1 MKRKRDLSNMSGK
14 RDYYEVLGIEKNASS
29 EEIKKAYR
37 RLARKYHPDV
47 NPGNNEAEEKF
58 KELSEAYEILS
69 NTDKRRAYDAYGHAG
84 ARAGDAGFGFGDMGG
99 FGDIFDMFFGG
110 GMRGDARTHSG
121 GQAGA
126 DIQADVDMTLE
137 EAAQGVEKTLSYARQ
152 ELCDV
157 CSGTGARAGSS
168 PETCRQCGGTGQV
181 RQSQQTILGSFSTVT
196 TCPICRGEG
205 RIIKDPCE
213 KCHGQGRNRVSAK
226 HKVTIPAGVESG
238 NTMRIRGAGDS
249 GLRGGPSGDLY
260 VRIRVR
266 THQIFERRGDDIFCE
281 IPVSFIQ
288 LALGD
293 TIEVPV
299 LNGKS
304 NLHIPEGTQTG
315 HSFKLKGKG
324 IPNINSGA
332 RGNQYVIVRAVTP
345 TKLTDEQ
352 KQMLL
357 KFADSAGITLNPEE
371 SKSFFEKLLGK

>member
-1 MKRKRDLSNMSGK
+1 MSGK
-14 RDYYEVLGIEKNASS
+14 RDYYEILGVGKNATP

-37 RLARKYHPDV
+37 RLARKHHPDV
-47 NPGNNEAEEKF
+47 NQGNSEAEEKF
-58 KELSEAYEILS
+58 KELNEAYEVLGS
-69 NTDKRRAYDAYGHAG
+69 PEKRQMYDTYGHSG
-84 ARAGDAGFGFGDMGG
+84 PSMGGGGGFGDMGGFGGG

-110 GMRGDARTHSG
+110 GMGGGARTRSG
-121 GQAGA
+121 GEPGS
-126 DIQADVDMTLE
+126 DIQADVEMTLE
-137 EAAQGVEKTLSYARQ
+137 EAAQGMEKTISYARLD
-152 ELCDV
+152 LCDS
-157 CSGTGARAGSS
+157 CSGTGARPGSS

-205 RIIKDPCE
+205 RIIRDPCE
-213 KCHGQGRNRVSAK
+213 KCHGQGRTRISTE
-226 HKVTIPAGVESG
+226 HTVTIPAGVETG

-266 THQIFERRGDDIFCE
+266 THKVFERRGDDIFCE

-299 LNGKS
+299 LGGTS
-304 NLHIPEGTQTG
+304 SLHIPEGTQTG

-324 IPNINSGA
+324 MPNINTGVHGSE
-332 RGNQYVIVRAVTP
+332 YVIVRAVTP

-352 KQMLL
+352 KSMLL
-357 KFADSAGITLNPEE
+357 KFADSTGITLNPEE